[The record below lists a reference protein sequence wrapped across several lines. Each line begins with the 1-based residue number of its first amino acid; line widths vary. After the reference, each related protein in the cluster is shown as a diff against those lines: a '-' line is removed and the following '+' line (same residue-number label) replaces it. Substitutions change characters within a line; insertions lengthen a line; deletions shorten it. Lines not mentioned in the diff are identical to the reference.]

1 MELILSKLIDQL
13 NSGVFVLLGLTALAG
28 WVLFR
33 GGRWMER
40 FSHHDE
46 KLDGIAPLTEKVT
59 RLEAK
64 VDLIYQHVNPNRAVQ
79 SYSPISLTEIGREIA
94 ANIKAPAV
102 LERCYPVL
110 RNHPEIAAAKNAY
123 DIQMACM
130 RIAKEQFEQCLNED
144 ELMAVKLEAYN
155 RGNLLEDILAV
166 FGVLLRNRV
175 LEEKGIPVSEVDRHQ
190 PARHGPS

>member
-1 MELILSKLIDQL
+1 VEIVFSKLIDQL
-13 NSGVFVLLGLTALAG
+13 NSSVFILLALIALSG
-28 WVLFR
+28 WILYR
-33 GGRWMER
+33 GGRWTER
-40 FSHHDE
+40 FASHGE

-79 SYSPISLTEIGREIA
+79 AYSPISLTDVGRDISA
-94 ANIKAPAV
+94 KIKAPSI
-102 LERCYPVL
+102 LERCYPSL
-110 RNHPEIAAAKNAY
+110 KNHPEIISAKNAY

-130 RIAKEQFEQCLNED
+130 RIARAEFEKCLNED
-144 ELMAVKLEAYN
+144 ELVAVKLEAYN
-155 RGNLLEDILAV
+155 RGNLLEDVLAV

-190 PARHGPS
+190 PAR